1 MVSVDRADQCVLLA
15 HRYWVVAEGVRDLLK
30 TEFTGVFLVDDLDSL
45 RKGAARLHPTV
56 ILIDLSFAE
65 DDPGTLLCSVREVSP
80 SSKLIA
86 LATHDQAE
94 IAQQAIASAD
104 AVVLKRDTA
113 RDLLDAVD
121 AVLRGEK
128 FLPADFGEFS
138 RDVGV

>member
-30 TEFTGVFLVDDLDSL
+30 TEFTGVFLVDDIDSL
-45 RKGAARLHPTV
+45 RKGAERLHPTV

-65 DDPGTLLCSVREVSP
+65 DDPGTLLSSVREVSP

-86 LATHDQAE
+86 LATHDHAE
-94 IAQQAIASAD
+94 IAQQAIATAD

-121 AVLRGEK
+121 AVIRGEK
-128 FLPADFGEFS
+128 FVSVD
-138 RDVGV
+138 